1 MMRHLVPAIESKAY
15 IRAAPDKGGTMWWGI
30 GFGGA
35 ILYMILIFTLGM
47 MTLRNGHALLFWM
60 GIFVPFLW
68 LLGAFLRPTERAQSA
83 Y

>member
-1 MMRHLVPAIESKAY
+1 
-15 IRAAPDKGGTMWWGI
+15 MWWGI

-47 MTLRNGHALLFWM
+47 MTLRNGHGFLFWF

-68 LLGAFLRPTERAQSA
+68 LIGAVMRPTERAQSA
-83 Y
+83 S